1 MIVNSCSFYPARVEN
16 RTHEIISEF
25 GGNFELPVVY
35 YRQIISV
42 ACGRSTGNK
51 VPDSQIAKA

>member
-51 VPDSQIAKA
+51 VPDS